1 MLLIIGLKH
10 SEYKEIIPSPLIGQQ
25 APAFELPTLT
35 DHRIVNSSSLRGKP
49 YLLNIWASWCPGCR
63 VEHELITSIADQG
76 IIPVYGLSYKDAE
89 HDATR
94 WLERFGNPYTEVL
107 VDQAGKVGIDYGV
120 YGAPETFVIDAKGV
134 IRHKHVGPLDIKT
147 WEKEL
152 LPLIMTLDEP
162 QS

>member
-1 MLLIIGLKH
+1 M
-10 SEYKEIIPSPLIGQQ
+10 
-25 APAFELPTLT
+25 
-35 DHRIVNSSSLRGKP
+35 
-49 YLLNIWASWCPGCR
+49 
-63 VEHELITSIADQG
+63 SIAGQN

-107 VDQAGKVGIDYGV
+107 VDEAGKVGIDYGV
-120 YGAPETFVIDAKGV
+120 YGAPETFVIDATGV
-134 IRHKHVGPLDIKT
+134 IRLKHVGPLDVKT

-152 LPLIMTLDEP
+152 LPLIMTLDQP